1 MSEFFLTE
9 IDRLPVF
16 TANLSQNDAGYLDLT
31 GGTGYFIYKNKY
43 ATGQQPVTG
52 NIDILGA
59 TSGYV
64 QFQPASGN
72 VSGAGVFYA
81 KWRVILNGKQI
92 SFPNDSFLTY
102 SVTEDLFSL

>member
-9 IDRLPVF
+9 KDRLPLF
-16 TANLSQNDAGYLDLT
+16 TANLSQNDVGYLDLT
-31 GGTGYFIYKNKY
+31 GGTGYFLYKNKY
-43 ATGQQPVTG
+43 STEQTFTG

-59 TSGYV
+59 SSGYV

-81 KWRVILNGKQI
+81 KWRIILNGKQI
-92 SFPNDSFLTY
+92 TFPNDSFLVY
-102 SVTEDLFSL
+102 STTEDLYSL